1 MSKKTRIAKEKFS
14 DKTRVLNTDVAKALE
29 VGVTATERYMKPLGF
44 NEKWEI
50 RKDSKGQEY
59 TAKVWVQ

>member
-14 DKTRVLNTDVAKALE
+14 NKIRVLNTEVAKALE
-29 VGVTATERYMKPLGF
+29 VGVSATERYMKPLGF
-44 NEKWEI
+44 NESWEI
-50 RKDSKGQEY
+50 RIDSKGQEY